1 MELLDCKENFM
12 KWFDDSL
19 DYIKNL
25 KKDFEVKITSL
36 KNENKTLTEIND
48 RLTLESSEKD
58 KKLLL
63 SEKTILEFEG
73 KFSKL
78 VEEKQEEENS
88 NNRVSML
95 RAKDQEITNLQKEID
110 MWTRKY
116 KILEDKYNTINE
128 NTIET
133 EINDEVN
140 NEKEEVANNVVEESV
155 NNDVE
160 EPVVNNDEE
169 VVNNVVE
176 ESVVNNNDEEGEDVN
191 NNEDEEEKEE
201 VDENNDLTIFMYEG
215 KKYCMST
222 EDIKTKGEN
231 FITFYE
237 YSNYE
242 CGKKV
247 SKLKFI
253 HWPKQKVDVVVITD
267 PLDKEK
273 YIYKHDKDKVVGNKI
288 GYYDIKPSTGKKTIM
303 KLYE

>member
-36 KNENKTLTEIND
+36 RNENKTLTEIND

-63 SEKTILEFEG
+63 SEKTILEFED

-110 MWTRKY
+110 MWNKKY
-116 KILEDKYNTINE
+116 KNLEDKYNTINQ

-140 NEKEEVANNVVEESV
+140 NDVEESV
-155 NNDVE
+155 VNNEVEEEVE
-160 EPVVNNDEE
+160 EPVVNNDAE
-169 VVNNVVE
+169 VE
-176 ESVVNNNDEEGEDVN
+176 EPN
-191 NNEDEEEKEE
+191 NNEDEEEKEEKEE

-215 KKYCMST
+215 KKYCMLT

-231 FITFYE
+231 FIFFHE

-247 SKLKFI
+247 SKLKFT
-253 HWPKQKVDVVVITD
+253 HWSKQKVDVVVITD
-267 PLDKEK
+267 PVDKEK
-273 YIYKHDKDKVVGNKI
+273 YIYKHDKDKIVGDKI
-288 GYYDIKPSTGKKTIM
+288 GYYDIKPNTGKKTIM